1 MSMRLSF
8 GSMAASLG
16 VFASF
21 LLLCGSVND
30 GAAAAETGMPKAM
43 VVHGTLPAPHAFLD
57 YCSRVPS
64 DCAAGSISDNRVV
77 LDDRNWARLDGIN
90 VRVNGLI
97 SPTSD
102 QTNHGVSELWS
113 LPTSGRGDCEDY
125 ALLKRHL
132 LMRQGWPAGALLLT
146 IVVDG
151 NNEGH
156 AVLTVRSDRGDLI
169 LDNTD
174 NRIRLWHETGYRF
187 VMRQSFANPMQWMAL
202 GPRERVGA
210 QPFTTTTSSARR

>member
-1 MSMRLSF
+1 MRIVFS
-8 GSMAASLG
+8 SVVASVGAVASVLVLAG
-16 VFASF
+16 VASHDA
-21 LLLCGSVND
+21 V
-30 GAAAAETGMPKAM
+30 AAEPAMPTAM
-43 VVHGTLPAPHAFLD
+43 VVHGPLPAPHAFLD
-57 YCSRVPS
+57 YCSRMPS
-64 DCAAGSISDNRVV
+64 DCATGSIADNRVV
-77 LDDRNWARLDGIN
+77 LDDRNWARLEGIN
-90 VRVNGLI
+90 VRVNALI
-97 SPTSD
+97 SPASD
-102 QTNHGVSELWS
+102 QANHGVGDLWS
-113 LPTSGRGDCEDY
+113 LPTNGRGDCEDY

-146 IVVDG
+146 IVVDA

-202 GPRERVGA
+202 GPVERAGA
-210 QPFTTTTSSARR
+210 QNFTTTTSSAR